1 MVDNADDEEE
11 ASTYEARPWSTVSVL
26 LSLTS
31 DSFPDLAPLPALA
44 NLLSPLDCPLSLSL
58 SSWFSCAVSGIPSHV
73 VSACPLPRRLLRRR
87 ARRLSACYPLYG
99 TEQLPSR
106 TT

>member
-1 MVDNADDEEE
+1 MVDLQPDDEEE

-44 NLLSPLDCPLSLSL
+44 NLLSPLDCPLFLSLSL
-58 SSWFSCAVSGIPSHV
+58 FMV
-73 VSACPLPRRLLRRR
+73 LLRRLR
-87 ARRLSACYPLYG
+87 HSFARGLS
-99 TEQLPSR
+99 LPTSPPPSAPTSKATLSVLSSLR
-106 TT
+106 H